1 LASTATTDVRFFEL
15 YGNTPATCYGP
26 VGGSYHSIDEWVSI
40 DSILSVAE
48 VLAVF
53 TSEWCGL
60 QRA

>member
-1 LASTATTDVRFFEL
+1 
-15 YGNTPATCYGP
+15 
-26 VGGSYHSIDEWVSI
+26 VGGSYHGIDEWVSI

-48 VLAVF
+48 VLALF